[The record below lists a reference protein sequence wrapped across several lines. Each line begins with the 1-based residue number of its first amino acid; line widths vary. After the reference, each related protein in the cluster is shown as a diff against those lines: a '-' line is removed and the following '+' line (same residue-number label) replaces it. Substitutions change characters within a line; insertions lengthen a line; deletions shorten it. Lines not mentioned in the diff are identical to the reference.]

1 LPKTGGVFQR
11 RSNFR
16 RRRQHQCSKARAAK
30 YYARPSAFQAFY
42 HPESTYLEK
51 TPTAQLT
58 RIDAAERL
66 FSVPLTRITSVP
78 ECAVSSV
85 GFLWG
90 SATVSQA
97 CGACV
102 GLAEALICPAFP
114 IHGAR
119 VPRLPEVTERHRSG
133 LPAGV
138 DSAPEDR
145 ITDRY
150 HVLRSTR
157 LSLAY
162 PRVFTAKAALTPRV
176 PVKNLRSGRTHERR
190 AVNDPVALPLRLEH
204 NLPPVPSRACMVSSC
219 SCRHTRNDVR

>member
-1 LPKTGGVFQR
+1 MK
-11 RSNFR
+11 SDDE
-16 RRRQHQCSKARAAK
+16 KADCRA
-30 YYARPSAFQAFY
+30 SAFQAFY

-97 CGACV
+97 CGASA

-119 VPRLPEVTERHRSG
+119 VPRLPEVTQRHRSG

-150 HVLRSTR
+150 HFLRTAVPERWGDGRNRCFSPGAPCLLR
-157 LSLAY
+157 PGFRSL
-162 PRVFTAKAALTPRV
+162 PW
-176 PVKNLRSGRTHERR
+176 
-190 AVNDPVALPLRLEH
+190 LPLVGALD
-204 NLPPVPSRACMVSSC
+204 LPHTPCATSNPSDTAVAEVPSLLAVASGVPGHRGRLRRGWS
-219 SCRHTRNDVR
+219 R

>member
-1 LPKTGGVFQR
+1 MITP
-11 RSNFR
+11 
-16 RRRQHQCSKARAAK
+16 C
-30 YYARPSAFQAFY
+30 RPSAFQELC

-51 TPTAQLT
+51 ALTAQLT
-58 RIDAAERL
+58 RIDAADRL

-97 CGACV
+97 CGASV
-102 GLAEALICPAFP
+102 GLAETLICPAFP

-119 VPRLPEVTERHRSG
+119 VPRLPEVTQRHRSG

-150 HVLRSTR
+150 HVLDSRGDASLSPCWSQSASRNDHSGRRPRSAR
-157 LSLAY
+157 LADRLFSELA
-162 PRVFTAKAALTPRV
+162 
-176 PVKNLRSGRTHERR
+176 RSGRIASGWSWWAARR
-190 AVNDPVALPLRLEH
+190 AR
-204 NLPPVPSRACMVSSC
+204 
-219 SCRHTRNDVR
+219 

>member
-1 LPKTGGVFQR
+1 MSRQDSHSAIDIVFVPRSHEDGGGPR
-11 RSNFR
+11 TN
-16 RRRQHQCSKARAAK
+16 C
-30 YYARPSAFQAFY
+30 RPSAFQAFY

-97 CGACV
+97 CGASV

-119 VPRLPEVTERHRSG
+119 VPRLPEVTQRHRSG

-138 DSAPEDR
+138 GSAPEDR

-150 HVLRSTR
+150 HCCGSRGDASPRSSR
-157 LSLAY
+157 CSSQAPNSQGLFQLVVVGVAPPCSQLPAEGDGFLDRGE
-162 PRVFTAKAALTPRV
+162 RV
-176 PVKNLRSGRTHERR
+176 
-190 AVNDPVALPLRLEH
+190 
-204 NLPPVPSRACMVSSC
+204 LPPA
-219 SCRHTRNDVR
+219 